1 MSRFH
6 EDLVTRAVKAYAFP
20 TFHGFDEAT
29 YLPFLEPVFRLPE
42 PGKLLVV
49 NEDNENEDDV
59 VLVSRK
65 PEGSREIFVGIYD
78 NADDNFYMYS
88 MGRNKQ
94 VVFVHPEN
102 PTIPMKISDNLK
114 HLRHKSNAISPHIL
128 FVFDVCRTYCSM
140 SKRIFNVILSDLGP
154 LKLGSSL
161 SDAEYLSMNY
171 NLHKKTMRVYRS
183 PMDIHAILAEPCS
196 YPYHAD
202 NGIVFVQVRNGDM
215 PTLKSPCAKFTP
227 SDLAT
232 VFFHVQP
239 ITTIKTRIWRMSC
252 WKDNHLE
259 LYRTISA
266 PSNFYVPPTGAIV
279 AFRIRIDT
287 SRWLFEP
294 IRIRVDKVTPSSK
307 LTLNRFIRRY
317 VPKDMLLATTR
328 KYHPSKMHTRR
339 NTDDDADDD
348 AAADDVDHDEPTGAQ
363 GTDGV
368 NESDLNAFA

>member
-1 MSRFH
+1 
-6 EDLVTRAVKAYAFP
+6 
-20 TFHGFDEAT
+20 
-29 YLPFLEPVFRLPE
+29 
-42 PGKLLVV
+42 
-49 NEDNENEDDV
+49 
-59 VLVSRK
+59 
-65 PEGSREIFVGIYD
+65 
-78 NADDNFYMYS
+78 
-88 MGRNKQ
+88 
-94 VVFVHPEN
+94 
-102 PTIPMKISDNLK
+102 
-114 HLRHKSNAISPHIL
+114 
-128 FVFDVCRTYCSM
+128 
-140 SKRIFNVILSDLGP
+140 

-171 NLHKKTMRVYRS
+171 NLHMKTMRVYRS

-196 YPYHAD
+196 YPYNAD
-202 NGIVFVQVRNGDM
+202 NGVVFVQVRNGDM

-287 SRWLFEP
+287 SRWMFEP

-328 KYHPSKMHTRR
+328 KHPKKIHTHR
-339 NTDDDADDD
+339 NPISRTDEAVDADDADVENDDADDD
-348 AAADDVDHDEPTGAQ
+348 AEDAATVEAEGA
-363 GTDGV
+363 GAVTTV
-368 NESDLNAFA
+368 KESDLNAFA